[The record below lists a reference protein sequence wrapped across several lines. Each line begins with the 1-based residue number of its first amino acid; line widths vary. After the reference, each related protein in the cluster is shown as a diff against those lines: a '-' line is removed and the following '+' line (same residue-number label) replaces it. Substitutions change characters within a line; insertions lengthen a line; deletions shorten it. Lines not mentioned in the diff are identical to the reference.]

1 MFPANSPMAADP
13 PARPKRG
20 RNSSSDQ
27 LSPEPRDDVKRSTNK
42 TVDIHLG
49 NCQLIALGYINLGV
63 DRIETRIRDLIRRN
77 EQANTAVARRRKGQG
92 RRSRRQ
98 EQEVG
103 SALSPILTGCA
114 RSFNERGDFPRLSSQ
129 GNWQEVSKVPPFVLP
144 MYSILSMRLRIS
156 PRSNRTFPS
165 SCCRK

>member
-103 SALSPILTGCA
+103 SALSPILTVVQG
-114 RSFNERGDFPRLSSQ
+114 RSTSEAIFRDYHHRAIGKKCRRCRLSSYRCIQ
-129 GNWQEVSKVPPFVLP
+129 
-144 MYSILSMRLRIS
+144 
-156 PRSNRTFPS
+156 
-165 SCCRK
+165 SCPCV